1 MVNPNRMRVVERVQR
16 ELVAHQFNKDTK
28 DDIFTVL
35 SWYRCHK
42 FPDFDEDGVP
52 ILKIVTSESSPE
64 EIIITY
70 GDWVILDNTTDT
82 VVEVLSDEEFQSKY
96 VSVEKINVQG
106 NGFGDISI
114 IPC

>member
-1 MVNPNRMRVVERVQR
+1 MANPNRMRVVERVQR

-28 DDIFTVL
+28 DGIYTVL
-35 SWYRCHK
+35 SWYHCHK
-42 FPDFDEDGVP
+42 FPDFDENGVP
-52 ILKIVTSESSPE
+52 ILKIATPESSPE

-82 VVEVLSDEEFQSKY
+82 VVEVLSDKEFQSKY
-96 VSVEKINVQG
+96 VSVEEINIQG
-106 NGFGDISI
+106 NGFENI

>member
-1 MVNPNRMRVVERVQR
+1 MANPNRMRVVERVQR

-28 DDIFTVL
+28 DDIYTVL
-35 SWYRCHK
+35 SWYHCHK

-52 ILKIVTSESSPE
+52 ILKIVTPESSPE

-82 VVEVLSDEEFQSKY
+82 VVEVLSDKEFQSKY
-96 VSVEKINVQG
+96 VSVEEINIQG
-106 NGFGDISI
+106 NGFDNI

>member
-1 MVNPNRMRVVERVQR
+1 MANPNRMRVVERVQR

-28 DDIFTVL
+28 DDIYIVL
-35 SWYRCHK
+35 SWYHCHK
-42 FPDFDEDGVP
+42 FPDFDENGVP
-52 ILKIVTSESSPE
+52 ILKIVTPESSPE

-82 VVEVLSDEEFQSKY
+82 VVEVLSDKEFQSKY
-96 VSVEKINVQG
+96 VSAEEINIQR
-106 NGFGDISI
+106 NGFDNI